1 MEREYLVNFFENK
14 KILVTG
20 GTGMVGM
27 ALVKLLKESE
37 AKIRVVSIDNV
48 SPFEN
53 QKDIEFI
60 KLDLRNY
67 DNCLKACNNIDV
79 VFHVAGIKGSPAVA
93 LNKPASFFVPTI
105 TFNTNLLEAAV
116 KSKASHILYT
126 SSIGVYSPS
135 SIFNEDDVWKTFPS
149 ENDKFAGW
157 AKRIGELQIEAFKI
171 EYNFESLHIVRPAN
185 IYGPYANFD
194 PKNSMVIPSLIRRI
208 IKGENPLIVWGNGTA
223 IRDFIFSADVA
234 EAMIKV
240 MQKKIEKPINIGS
253 GTGISIKELVNTLLS
268 SEIIKKKPKVIFDK
282 TKPTGDKKRILDA
295 SLAKSYGI
303 TNKVSLKEGLDKTIN
318 WYLNN
323 QSLTHKRF
331 NYFKKN

>member
-1 MEREYLVNFFENK
+1 MINIFRGK
-14 KILVTG
+14 KILVAG
-20 GTGMVGM
+20 GTGLVGQQ
-27 ALVKLLKESE
+27 LVPKLINFG
-37 AKIRVVSIDNV
+37 AKVFVASLDDKSLVNHKI
-48 SPFEN
+48 EN
-53 QKDIEFI
+53 FYN
-60 KLDLRNY
+60 LNLMNL
-67 DNCLKACNNIDV
+67 DNCIKITKDKEI
-79 VFHVAGIKGSPAVA
+79 VFNLLGVTGSPKI
-93 LNKPASFFVPTI
+93 NIEKPASFMMSNI
-105 TFNTNLLEAAV
+105 YCAINLLMAAQISKV
-116 KSKASHILYT
+116 KKYLYT
-126 SSIGVYSPS
+126 STYGVYAHST
-135 SIFNEDDVWKTFPS
+135 IMKEDDVWKTFPS

-282 TKPTGDKKRILDA
+282 TKPTGDKKRILDT